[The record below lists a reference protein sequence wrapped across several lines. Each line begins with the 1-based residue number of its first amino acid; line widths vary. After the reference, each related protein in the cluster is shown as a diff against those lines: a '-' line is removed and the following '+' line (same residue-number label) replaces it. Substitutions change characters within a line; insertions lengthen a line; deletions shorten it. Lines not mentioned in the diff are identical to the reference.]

1 MVIRWVTRSS
11 WPQQDGCP
19 RHAMLRVIPSQCLGI
34 MPGFHV
40 PDGLDNVKI
49 KIQERLPVRC
59 PLPTGHIGGPWIIWF
74 MRILKSMVSY
84 RRLWVW
90 ALPRLEFQLYSQ
102 NPVSALGAP
111 TVTSDGLTSP
121 VLARFQ
127 RKSWVTLCSWSQF
140 HVLQL
145 DYSVWII
152 NYFKKVSENLSRNC
166 LKNYQE
172 HIWKLSVEN

>member
-1 MVIRWVTRSS
+1 MAW
-11 WPQQDGCP
+11 
-19 RHAMLRVIPSQCLGI
+19 I
-34 MPGFHV
+34 MS
-40 PDGLDNVKI
+40 K
-49 KIQERLPVRC
+49 
-59 PLPTGHIGGPWIIWF
+59 
-74 MRILKSMVSY
+74 LKSRNGYQCVILFLQGTLVVHGSFDSCGCWSQWCPIGVCESELYPAWM
-84 RRLWVW
+84 
-90 ALPRLEFQLYSQ
+90 FQSSQ

-172 HIWKLSVEN
+172 HIWKVICRKLENRNYNL